1 MKVQIKTWEEMV
13 EEFELDDSGDIA
25 IRGFC
30 SYTKEMEQEMPED
43 RIIKID
49 SNMRTMDLKYHYL
62 ITQGMIKKVIPEFNN
77 VAEAIKSWLSQ
88 QDDKTRTIMVNGN
101 KSYSAQD
108 LITEIENQT
117 TVGKELEQSI
127 IELTIDLLF
136 RKKET
141 L

>member
-1 MKVQIKTWEEMV
+1 
-13 EEFELDDSGDIA
+13 
-25 IRGFC
+25 
-30 SYTKEMEQEMPED
+30 MPED

-49 SNMRTMDLKYHYL
+49 SNMRTMNLKYHYL
-62 ITQGMIKKVIPEFNN
+62 ITHGMIEKVIPKSNN

-88 QDDKTRTIMVNGN
+88 QDDKTRTITISGN

-108 LITEIENQT
+108 LITEIENKT

>member
-1 MKVQIKTWEEMV
+1 MKVQIKTWDNLVSQFGVDVDETFILCTSIFTKDMED
-13 EEFELDDSGDIA
+13 ELP
-25 IRGFC
+25 
-30 SYTKEMEQEMPED
+30 KD
-43 RIIKID
+43 RIIEVQQNSDGNFDWGIWE
-49 SNMRTMDLKYHYL
+49 
-62 ITQGMIKKVIPEFNN
+62 ITLDMIEKVIPESNN